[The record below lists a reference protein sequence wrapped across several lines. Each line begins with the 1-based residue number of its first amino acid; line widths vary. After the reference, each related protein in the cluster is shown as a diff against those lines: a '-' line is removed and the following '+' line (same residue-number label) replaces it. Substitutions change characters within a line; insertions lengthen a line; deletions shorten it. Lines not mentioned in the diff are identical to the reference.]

1 MKLRLKRPLALLL
14 SMVLL
19 LGTLP
24 TTAFATESDGLCPHH
39 PRHDDTCGYV
49 EAAAGQSCLHQHDG
63 TCGYTEGT
71 PEVPCDKDC
80 TDTDGDGV
88 VDHAGDCAYQL
99 AVSGTPCN
107 HIHDATCGYV
117 EAVEGHPCKYA
128 ESPCPECAAE
138 AVADNQPPA
147 GNGGLEPDTDG
158 NPAPQANGE
167 AKITSLN
174 LLGFTEHGEST
185 SRDVN
190 LLDRT
195 SDEDAVKWDIF
206 NPYTL
211 KIGVSL
217 PAGVEN
223 NTLTLTL
230 PNGMKFVNLNP
241 DNLAQNDGIASVTY
255 EKPEKI
261 YGYQPENGP
270 LTVVFDSGVTSTT
283 VTVSI
288 QPDVAFFP
296 VEKRNE
302 GLLIEDAIQ
311 VELESGDKTDEQ
323 TIPVDVRI
331 NEDANAGAPSY
342 GTLRIGD
349 ISDATPDVAP
359 GETYNL
365 SGNVW
370 TGWFTYNEKQN
381 YRLRSEL
388 VVVLSVPNVL
398 TLENLS
404 DFWTVAKGA
413 ADSENTDN
421 TLWTLTAKGLYNR
434 TPSFTGQIGVKIP
447 DNAEPGTTYA
457 IKQHSISVTTYGQ
470 TTPWKIDG
478 TENIK
483 TIWTLT
489 VKDPTKVEI
498 GITKGDATKVY
509 DYTQKLASSGQPFT
523 DYNTS
528 LAGCVIT
535 NNGVADIEQDLIYKA
550 TFDQS
555 VQFVTAV
562 GIPCG
567 WDETDN
573 TWLPTEITITTDKNK
588 TYTIS
593 AAGEDYSAIREVAS
607 LAYPDYGFILRA
619 ADIPDFD
626 SAESIVSVEVELPG
640 LPKGYKSSGN
650 PVYEYAGSNNAYAG
664 VWGRVRES
672 RGETKTGT
680 NTFSIYLKDGTGE
693 PTATQS
699 STTTVADPGQLSA
712 SIPTSKI
719 TVDNVISTSVSS
731 GDAIHICQTIVPHN
745 AYGSFHNT
753 EVLWYDPVIY
763 LLEPEDMTI
772 EKEKFTLTTTSSD
785 GSTTSQEVNYTKTQ
799 VTEVDDLPSGY
810 QLYEYTLNDKV
821 LLGWWSGD
829 WENTSLTVDFDYSVD
844 PTAKTLSYDVQ
855 DLIFYKSSLGFEVR
869 NNPVTDKYNLN
880 GGKAIGGVATNTF
893 TVQAVSGFN
902 IAASIQIEG
911 EGDDKW
917 YTYDP
922 ENPTDTTAVF
932 KDGDTANVRVTVI
945 NNSGDA
951 TSNVEVYIPIPK
963 KNGVAFGDAFLSDT
977 IGFDMLVGG
986 AAEAPEGWSVQYGQV
1001 ESVSYTDNGVPDEIK
1016 LKEGTNWDNS
1026 YENANMIKLSLS
1038 EGGTLENGGQAK
1050 IILKFKATTD
1060 TSQTDSMN
1068 IFKSWWKYS
1077 AGGTAMVDTPQDGG
1091 WTYNF
1096 GTLLQ
1101 NGVVSGTVY
1110 LDANGNGIKDDDE
1123 SGISGVTVKAVDAD
1137 GREYPEQTTDEN
1149 GQYSFKSLPGNK
1161 SVTITVLNPG
1171 STDPS
1176 QTKAYRFSKTVAST
1190 TEQIGS
1196 DVTANETGSQATVT
1210 LESLGTSGT
1219 ATVNAGLITPC
1230 TVTFAGG
1237 EQGSVSPGT
1246 VKIFPGQTLGDVLNQ
1261 APSVT
1266 PDSGYTHTGWLQ
1278 TEGTT
1283 TLTNEQ
1289 LLEQTITGGT
1299 TFTAQYSTLYTVTV
1313 KGSHAATTGEGQY
1326 AAGDTVT
1333 INAGSHAGLTFKGWT
1348 VTPESVKLTNADS
1361 ATTTFTMPAGNVTVT
1376 ANWASNEKIQVTPA
1390 DIIIYMGG
1398 KSYEGVVDGSG
1409 TIIANQNAGLPEPG
1423 FRVTLPDALKDKDIT
1438 SLTFKEK
1445 DGDRTWTFK
1454 PYDGKEGTD
1463 VYKLVPADGQAAT
1476 RVQFTKADG
1485 TVIPSDEF
1493 EVGREVNT
1501 SFQMGLYKGSG
1512 ETEVGEIVVIENG
1525 VEYAVDSS
1533 ATGKLTVRGTTGDVS
1548 ITSVSENAPTDG
1560 KPGAVAAANTTYTIN
1575 KGNVQVDNDANVSL
1589 LFDGIINNE
1598 GNDRTGQLEQRA
1610 AKALAEEN
1618 IAPAANHHFVY
1629 ELKYLDLVDANNGN
1643 AWVKASDDLTI
1654 YWPLPEGADTNT
1666 LKVLH
1671 FKDLHRDMV
1680 TDQIEDEI
1688 AKCDVEIIPST
1699 VSGNHVTFEIGSGG
1713 FSPFAL
1719 VWEEDTPASSFT
1731 IEATVSGSGSINPGG
1746 TINVAAGSNQT
1757 ITFTPDSGYYV
1768 SNVVVDGQSV
1778 SWTGNSYT
1786 FTNVTANHTIIV
1798 TFAKSGGGSGTTYY
1812 IIDAEAGQGGEISPD
1827 GRVRVARGSDKTF
1840 IITPDEGYRIADVL
1854 VDGRSIGVVSRY
1866 TFENVRSDHTI
1877 EVIFEKYSSVA
1888 DPDDTGV
1895 SEWLDTSDHCD
1906 FLHGYTDGTFGPNR
1920 NMTRGEVAQMF
1931 YNLLLEQDVPQTTV
1945 FTDVPADM
1953 WCADAVN
1960 TLASLGIVEGIGNG
1974 LYAPDRAITR
1984 AEFTVIAMRFA
1995 ELDTSGENIF
2005 SDVDT
2010 GDWFYEQ
2017 VVGSIKYGWIQGYAD
2032 GTFRPDNTITRA
2044 EVTTITNRMLGRAAD
2059 EAFVDRHSDELRQF
2073 PDVPESYWAYYNI
2086 VEATNAHDFSMEN
2099 GAENWSG
2106 LN

>member
-24 TTAFATESDGLCPHH
+24 LTAFAAESDGLCPHH

-88 VDHAGDCAYQL
+88 VDHAVDCAYQP
-99 AVSGTPCN
+99 AVSGTSCN

-138 AVADNQPPA
+138 AEADNQPPA
-147 GNGGLEPDTDG
+147 DNGGLEPGTG

-167 AKITSLN
+167 VEITSLK
-174 LLGFTEHGEST
+174 LLNFTEHGKLT
-185 SRDVN
+185 SSDVN
-190 LLDRT
+190 LLERT
-195 SDEDAVKWDIF
+195 DDEDAVKWDVF

-211 KIGVSL
+211 EIGVSL

-241 DNLAQNDGIASVTY
+241 DNLAKNDGIATVTY
-255 EKPEKI
+255 DQPETI
-261 YGYQPENGP
+261 YGYQPENGS
-270 LTVVFDSGVTSTT
+270 LTVVFDSSTERTT

-296 VEKRNE
+296 VEKRE
-302 GLLIEDAIQ
+302 DGLLIKDAIQ
-311 VELESGDKTDEQ
+311 VELKSGESEPDAK
-323 TIPVDVRI
+323 TIPVDVQI
-331 NEDANAGAPSY
+331 NEETLMYEVKTDEIGTGILQAAAGA
-342 GTLRIGD
+342 T
-349 ISDATPDVAP
+349 V
-359 GETYNL
+359 NL
-365 SGNVW
+365 TGSARA
-370 TGWFTYNEKQN
+370 GWFNHKNQTQK
-381 YRLRSEL
+381 RLIDEITL
-388 VVVLSVPNVL
+388 VLSVPD
-398 TLENLS
+398 ELS
-404 DFWTVAKGA
+404 LPDTSSVWTVSKGDE
-413 ADSENTDN
+413 DSTTSGN
-421 TLWTLTAKGLYNR
+421 TLWTLTKKGLYGVGVSLSSVVVAIPQNS
-434 TPSFTGQIGVKIP
+434 TEESYQIRAV
-447 DNAEPGTTYA
+447 N
-457 IKQHSISVTTYGQ
+457 ISVKTQGQ
-470 TTPWKIDG
+470 EEAYCVQNGSNSNWTPWTI
-478 TENIK
+478 NI
-483 TIWTLT
+483 
-489 VKDPTKVEI
+489 VDPDEI
-498 GITKGDATKVY
+498 MLDMTAGNAQRVY
-509 DYTQKLASSGQPFT
+509 DYTDTLSKSEKIF
-523 DYNTS
+523 DNYNTS
-528 LAGCVIT
+528 FAGCVIQ
-535 NNGVADIEQDLIYKA
+535 NNGITDITQPLIYEA
-550 TFDQS
+550 TFDQT

-567 WDETDN
+567 WDETEDE
-573 TWLPTEITITTDKNK
+573 WLPTKITITNEDDKS
-588 TYTIS
+588 YTIE
-593 AAGEDYSAIREVAS
+593 GYEAIRAAAR
-607 LAYPDYGFILRA
+607 LPYADCGFILRA
-619 ADIPDFD
+619 ENIDYFD
-626 SAESIVSVEVELPG
+626 VSKSIESVKVELPG
-640 LPKGYKSSGN
+640 LPKGYISSSD
-650 PVYEYAGSNNAYAG
+650 PLYESIGKRNGHSG
-664 VWGRVRES
+664 VWGYVREN
-672 RGETKTGT
+672 RGNETTAQ
-680 NTFSIYLKDGTGE
+680 NNFAIYLSSN
-693 PTATQS
+693 TQDTLLKEVT
-699 STTTVADPGQLSA
+699 STTTIVEDGY
-712 SIPTSKI
+712 
-719 TVDNVISTSVSS
+719 ISGSTT
-731 GDAIHICQTIVPHN
+731 APQTISKKEIAAGNTVHIKQGIQPSVNH
-745 AYGSFHNT
+745 GGFHSAET
-753 EVLWYDPVIY
+753 IIYDPVIY

-785 GSTTSQEVNYTKTQ
+785 GSATSQEVNYTKTQ
-799 VTEVDDLPSGY
+799 VTNVNNLPNGY
-810 QLYEYTLNDKV
+810 QLYKYTLNEKV

-829 WENTSLTVDFDYSVD
+829 WSNSILYVDFDYRID
-844 PTAKTLSYDVQ
+844 PTAKTYTYNLQ
-855 DLIFYKSSLGFEVR
+855 ELIFYKSSLDMTFLYGEVS
-869 NNPVTDKYNLN
+869 DEYNLN
-880 GGKAIGGVATNTF
+880 SGKDMGGVTANTF

-911 EGDDKW
+911 EGDDNW
-917 YTYDP
+917 YTFNP
-922 ENPTDTTAVF
+922 VNPTNTTAVF
-932 KDGDTANVRVTVI
+932 KDGDTANVRVTII
-945 NNSGDA
+945 NNSRDA

-963 KNGVAFGDAFLSDT
+963 TGDKDTLGSAFLSQV
-977 IGFDMLVGG
+977 GFDMLVDGK
-986 AAEAPEGWSVQYGQV
+986 ADTTKAEGWSVQYGQV
-1001 ESVSYTDNGVPDEIK
+1001 ESVTYTENGVPDEIK
-1016 LKEGTNWDNS
+1016 LKDGTDWSDS
-1026 YENANMIKLSLS
+1026 YENANMIKISLS
-1038 EGGTLENGGQAK
+1038 KDGTLESGGQAQ

-1060 TSQTDSMN
+1060 TRQTDSMN

-1077 AGGTAMVDTPQDGG
+1077 AGGTAMVDAPQNGK
-1091 WTYNF
+1091 WIYNF

-1110 LDANGNGIKDDDE
+1110 LDTNGNGIKDDGE
-1123 SGISGVTVKAVDAD
+1123 NGISGVTVKAVDAG
-1137 GREYPEQTTDEN
+1137 GREYPEQKTDAD
-1149 GQYSFKSLPGNK
+1149 GQYSFKSLPGDK

-1176 QTKAYRFSKTVAST
+1176 QTNAYRFSKTVAST

-1196 DVTANETGSQATVT
+1196 DVTATEDHQSASKKNVT
-1210 LESLGTSGT
+1210 LLGGT
-1219 ATVNAGLITPC
+1219 AIVNAGLIEPC

-1237 EQGSVSPGT
+1237 KNGLVAPKT
-1246 VKIFPGQTLGDVLNQ
+1246 VKIFPGQTLGEVLNQ

-1266 PDSGYTHTGWLQ
+1266 PSGNYTHTGWYRG
-1278 TEGTT
+1278 TET
-1283 TLTNEQ
+1283 TLITNEQ
-1289 LLEQTITGGT
+1289 LLEQTITGDT

-1313 KGSHAATTGEGQY
+1313 EGSYAATTGEGKY
-1326 AAGDTVT
+1326 AASDTVT
-1333 INAGSHAGLTFKGWT
+1333 IDAGSHAGLTFKGWT
-1348 VTPESVKLTNADS
+1348 VTPGNVMLADTS
-1361 ATTTFTMPAGNVTVT
+1361 RASTTFTMPAGDVTVT
-1376 ANWASNEKIQVTPA
+1376 ANWKSNEEIQVTPA
-1390 DIIIYMGG
+1390 PITIYMGG
-1398 KSYEGVVDGSG
+1398 KPYEGAVDGSG
-1409 TIIANQNAGLPEPG
+1409 TIITNQNAGLPEPG
-1423 FRVTLPDALKDKDIT
+1423 FRVTLPDALKDKGIT

-1445 DGDRTWTFK
+1445 DGDRTWTFQ
-1454 PYDGKEGTD
+1454 PYDDQPDTD
-1463 VYKLVPADGQAAT
+1463 VYKLVPAEGQEAT

-1512 ETEVGEIVVIENG
+1512 ETAVGDIIVEVDG

-1533 ATGKLTVRGTTGDVS
+1533 TIGKLTVRGTTGDVS

-1598 GNDRTGQLEQRA
+1598 GNDRTGQLEHRA
-1610 AKALAEEN
+1610 TEALAEKN

-1643 AWVKASDDLTI
+1643 AWVKASDDVTI

-1671 FKDLHRDMV
+1671 FKDLHRDM
-1680 TDQIEDEI
+1680 TTGQIEDEI
-1688 AKCDVEIIPST
+1688 AQCEVEIITPT
-1699 VSGNHVTFEIGSGG
+1699 VSGNYVTFEIGPGG

-1768 SNVVVDGQSV
+1768 SSVVVDGQSV

-1840 IITPDEGYRIADVL
+1840 TITPDEGYRIADVL

-1866 TFENVRSDHTI
+1866 TFENVHSNHTI
-1877 EVIFEKYSSVA
+1877 EVFFEKYSSVA

-1895 SEWLDTSDHCD
+1895 SEWLDTSDHRD

-2017 VVGSIKYGWIQGYAD
+2017 VVGSIKYGWIQGYVD

>member
-1 MKLRLKRPLALLL
+1 M
-14 SMVLL
+14 
-19 LGTLP
+19 
-24 TTAFATESDGLCPHH
+24 
-39 PRHDDTCGYV
+39 
-49 EAAAGQSCLHQHDG
+49 AGQSCLHQHDG

-88 VDHAGDCAYQL
+88 VDHAVDCAYQP
-99 AVSGTPCN
+99 AVSGAPCN
-107 HIHDATCGYV
+107 HIHNADCGYV

-138 AVADNQPPA
+138 AEADNQPPA
-147 GNGGLEPDTDG
+147 DNGGLEPDTG
-158 NPAPQANGE
+158 NPTPQANGE
-167 AKITSLN
+167 VKITSLK
-174 LLGFTEHGEST
+174 LLDFTEHGEST

-190 LLDRT
+190 LLERT
-195 SDEDAVKWDIF
+195 DDGYAVKWDVF

-211 KIGVSL
+211 EIGVSL
-217 PAGVEN
+217 PAGADN

-230 PNGMKFVNLNP
+230 PNGMKFVNLDP
-241 DNLAQNDGIASVTY
+241 DNLAQNNGIARVTY
-255 EKPEKI
+255 EKPGEI

-270 LTVVFDSGVTSTT
+270 LTVVFGSGVTSTT

-296 VEKRNE
+296 VEKRE
-302 GLLIEDAIQ
+302 DGLLIKDAIQ
-311 VELESGDKTDEQ
+311 VELKSGESEQDTQ
-323 TIPVDVRI
+323 TIPVNVQI
-331 NEDANAGAPSY
+331 NEDANAGKPIY
-342 GTLRIGD
+342 ETLRIGD

-365 SGNVW
+365 GGNVW
-370 TGWFTYNEKQN
+370 SGWFTYDGKQH
-381 YRLRSEL
+381 YRLRLEL
-388 VVVLSVPNVL
+388 VVVLSVPDDLEL
-398 TLENLS
+398 TNLS
-404 DFWTVAKGA
+404 EYWDLEKG
-413 ADSENTDN
+413 DSEPENDGY

-447 DNAEPGTTYA
+447 DNAEPETTYA

-470 TTPWKIDG
+470 DTPWTVGG
-478 TENIK
+478 TENDK
-483 TIWTLT
+483 PLWTLT
-489 VKDPTKVEI
+489 VKDPTNVEI
-498 GITKGDATKVY
+498 GITAGNAINVY
-509 DYTQKLASSGQPFT
+509 DYTQKLSSNGQPFT

-528 LAGCVIT
+528 LAGCVIR
-535 NNGVADIEQDLIYKA
+535 NDGVADIKPDLIYKA

-573 TWLPTEITITTDKNK
+573 TWLPTKITITTDKNK

-593 AAGEDYSAIREVAS
+593 AKDGNYSAIREVAS

-619 ADIPDFD
+619 ADIPNFNRT
-626 SAESIVSVEVELPG
+626 ESIASVVVELPG
-640 LPKGYKSSGN
+640 LPKGYKSSGY
-650 PVYEYAGSNNAYAG
+650 PVYEQAGANNAYSG
-664 VWGRVRES
+664 VWGRVRER
-672 RGETKTGT
+672 RGDKKNGT

-799 VTEVDDLPSGY
+799 VTAVDDLPSGY

-1110 LDANGNGIKDDDE
+1110 LDANGNGVMD
-1123 SGISGVTVKAVDAD
+1123 SGEKGIAGVPVKAVDAD
-1137 GREYPEQTTDEN
+1137 GREYPEQETDEN
-1149 GQYSFKSLPGNK
+1149 GQYSFKSLPGGK
-1161 SVTITVLNPG
+1161 TVTITVINPG

-1176 QTKAYRFSKTVAST
+1176 QTNAYRFSKTVAST
-1190 TEQIGS
+1190 GGQVGS
-1196 DVTANETGSQATVT
+1196 DVTPNENHQSASKENVSLSGGAATI
-1210 LESLGTSGT
+1210 
-1219 ATVNAGLITPC
+1219 NAGLIKPC
-1230 TVTFAGG
+1230 TVTFSGG
-1237 EQGSVSPGT
+1237 EKGSASPET
-1246 VKIFPGQTLGDVLNQ
+1246 VKIFPGQTLEDVLNQ

-1266 PDSGYTHTGWLQ
+1266 PTSGHKHTGWYRG
-1278 TEGTT
+1278 TET
-1283 TLTNEQ
+1283 TLITNEQ
-1289 LLEQTITGGT
+1289 LLEQTIAGDT

-1313 KGSHAATTGEGQY
+1313 EGSYADATGAGQY
-1326 AAGDTVT
+1326 SAGDTVT
-1333 INAGSHAGLTFKGWT
+1333 INAGSHAGLTFKGWI
-1348 VTPESVKLTNADS
+1348 VTSGGVTLADANS
-1361 ATTTFTMPAGNVTVT
+1361 ASTTFTMLSGNVTVT
-1376 ANWASNEKIQVTPA
+1376 ANWASDTAIKVTPA

-1398 KSYEGVVDGSG
+1398 KPYEGAVDGSG
-1409 TIIANQNAGLPEPG
+1409 SIITNQNAGLPEPG

-1445 DGDRTWTFK
+1445 DGDRTWTFQ
-1454 PYDGKEGTD
+1454 PYDGKAGTD
-1463 VYKLVPADGQAAT
+1463 VYKLVPADGQTAT

-1512 ETEVGEIVVIENG
+1512 ETEVGEIIVIEDG

-1533 ATGKLTVRGTTGDVS
+1533 ATGKLTVRGTTEDVS
-1548 ITSVSENAPTDG
+1548 ITSVSENAPTGG
-1560 KPGAVAAANTTYTIN
+1560 KPGAIADASTTYTIN
-1575 KGNVQVDNDANVSL
+1575 DSEVEVTNGDVSL

-1610 AKALAEEN
+1610 AEVLADKN
-1618 IAPAANHHFVY
+1618 IVPDENHHFVY

-1643 AWVKASDDLTI
+1643 AWVKASGDVTI

-1671 FKDLHRDMV
+1671 FKDLHRDM
-1680 TDQIEDEI
+1680 TTGQIESEI
-1688 AKCDVEIIPST
+1688 AQCEVEIITPV
-1699 VSGNHVTFEIGSGG
+1699 VSGNYVTFEIGPGG

-1746 TINVAAGSNQT
+1746 TISVAAGSNQT
-1757 ITFTPDSGYYV
+1757 ITFTPDNAALDCS
-1768 SNVVVDGQSV
+1768 VVVDGQSV

-1786 FTNVTANHTIIV
+1786 FTNVTANHTITV
-1798 TFAKSGGGSGTTYY
+1798 TFAKSGGSSTTYY
-1812 IIDAEAGQGGEISPD
+1812 TIDAEAGQGGEISPD

-1840 IITPDEGYRIADVL
+1840 TITPDEGYRIADVL
-1854 VDGRSIGVVSRY
+1854 VDGRSIGVVNRY
-1866 TFENVRSDHTI
+1866 TFENVRSNHTI
-1877 EVIFEKYSSVA
+1877 EVFFEKYSSVA

-1895 SEWLDTSDHCD
+1895 SEWLDTSDHRD

-1931 YNLLLEQDVPQTTV
+1931 YNLLLEQDVPQTTA

-2005 SDVDT
+2005 SDVNPN
-2010 GDWFYEQ
+2010 DWFYEQ

-2044 EVTTITNRMLGRAAD
+2044 EVTTITNRMLGRAVD

-2086 VEATNAHDFSMEN
+2086 MEATNAHDFGMEN
-2099 GAENWSG
+2099 GAENWIG

>member
-1 MKLRLKRPLALLL
+1 MKLRLKRPVALLL

-24 TTAFATESDGLCPHH
+24 TAAFAAESDGLCPHH
-39 PRHDDTCGYV
+39 PQHDDSCGYV
-49 EAAAGQSCLHQHDG
+49 EAVAGQSCLHQHDG

-88 VDHAGDCAYQL
+88 VDHAGDCAYQP
-99 AVSGTPCN
+99 AVSGAPCN
-107 HIHDATCGYV
+107 HIHNADCGYV

-138 AVADNQPPA
+138 AEADNQPPA
-147 GNGGLEPDTDG
+147 DNGGLEPDTG
-158 NPAPQANGE
+158 NPTPQANGE
-167 AKITSLN
+167 VKITSLK
-174 LLGFTEHGEST
+174 LLDFTEHGEST

-190 LLDRT
+190 LLERT
-195 SDEDAVKWDIF
+195 DDGYAVKWDVF

-211 KIGVSL
+211 EIGVSL
-217 PAGVEN
+217 PAGADN

-230 PNGMKFVNLNP
+230 PNGMKFVNLDP
-241 DNLAQNDGIASVTY
+241 DNLAQNNGIARVTY
-255 EKPEKI
+255 EKPGEI

-270 LTVVFDSGVTSTT
+270 LTVVFGSGVTSTT

-296 VEKRNE
+296 VEKRE
-302 GLLIEDAIQ
+302 DGLLIKDAIQ
-311 VELESGDKTDEQ
+311 VELKSGESEQDTQ
-323 TIPVDVRI
+323 TIPVNVQI
-331 NEDANAGAPSY
+331 NEDANAGKPIY
-342 GTLRIGD
+342 ETLRIGD

-365 SGNVW
+365 GGNVW
-370 TGWFTYNEKQN
+370 SGWFTYDGKQH
-381 YRLRSEL
+381 YRLRLEL
-388 VVVLSVPNVL
+388 VVVLSVPDDLEL
-398 TLENLS
+398 TNLS
-404 DFWTVAKGA
+404 EYWDLEKG
-413 ADSENTDN
+413 DSEPENDGY

-434 TPSFTGQIGVKIP
+434 TPSFTGQIGVKIS
-447 DNAEPGTTYA
+447 DNAEPGTTYE

-470 TTPWKIDG
+470 YTPWTVGG
-478 TENIK
+478 TENDK
-483 TIWTLT
+483 PLWMLT
-489 VKDPTKVEI
+489 VKDPAKVEI

-509 DYTQKLASSGQPFT
+509 DYTQKLESNGQPFT

-535 NNGVADIEQDLIYKA
+535 NTGVADIKQGLIYKA
-550 TFDQS
+550 TFDQN

-567 WDETDN
+567 WDETEDE
-573 TWLPTEITITTDKNK
+573 WLPTKITITTDKDT

-593 AAGEDYSAIREVAS
+593 VKDGDYSAIREVAS

-619 ADIPDFD
+619 ADIPNFNRT
-626 SAESIVSVEVELPG
+626 ESIASVVVELPG
-640 LPKGYKSSGN
+640 LPKGYKSSGY
-650 PVYEYAGSNNAYAG
+650 PVYEQAGANNAYSG
-664 VWGRVRES
+664 VWGRVRER
-672 RGETKTGT
+672 RGDTKNGT
-680 NTFSIYLKDGTGE
+680 NTFSIYLKDDDTSLK
-693 PTATQS
+693 TQT
-699 STTTVADPGQLSA
+699 STTTIVDPGQLSA

-719 TVDNVISTSVSS
+719 TVDNVISTSVSG

-785 GSTTSQEVNYTKTQ
+785 GSTASPEVNYAKKQ
-799 VTEVDDLPSGY
+799 VTSVNNLPNGY
-810 QLYEYTLNDKV
+810 QLYEYTLNEKV

-829 WENTSLTVDFDYSVD
+829 WKNTSLTVDFDYSVD

-869 NNPVTDKYNLN
+869 NNPVTDKYKLN

-922 ENPTDTTAVF
+922 ENPTNTTAVF
-932 KDGDTANVRVTVI
+932 TDGATANVRVTVI
-945 NNSGDA
+945 NNSGED

-963 KNGVAFGDAFLSDT
+963 TGDKDTLGSAFLSQV
-977 IGFDMLVGG
+977 GFDMLVGG
-986 AAEAPEGWSVQYGQV
+986 KADTTKAEGWSVQYGKVTQV
-1001 ESVSYTDNGVPDEIK
+1001 TVNGQGVPTGEFTLD
-1016 LKEGTNWDNS
+1016 GNWDS
-1026 YENANMIKLSLS
+1026 DYENANMIKLSLS
-1038 EGGTLENGGQAK
+1038 EGGTLENGGQAQ
-1050 IILKFKATTD
+1050 IILKFKATD
-1060 TSQTDSMN
+1060 NPSQTDRMN
-1068 IFKSWWKYS
+1068 IFKSWWQY
-1077 AGGTAMVDTPQDGG
+1077 TASSTSEVDAPKDGE

-1110 LDANGNGIKDDDE
+1110 LDANGNGIKDDGE
-1123 SGISGVTVKAVDAD
+1123 NGISGVTVKAVDVG
-1137 GREYPEQTTDEN
+1137 GRGYPEQKTDEN
-1149 GQYSFKSLPGNK
+1149 GRYSFKSLPGDK
-1161 SVTITVLNPG
+1161 AVTITVINPG
-1171 STDPS
+1171 STDPGADN
-1176 QTKAYRFSKTVAST
+1176 AYRFSPT
-1190 TEQIGS
+1190 TQSETEKIGS
-1196 DVTANETGSQATVT
+1196 DVTPNENHQSASKEKVT
-1210 LESLGTSGT
+1210 LSGGI
-1219 ATVNAGLITPC
+1219 ATVNAGLIRPC

-1237 EQGSVSPGT
+1237 EKGSVSPVT

-1266 PDSGYTHTGWLQ
+1266 PTSGHKHTGWYRG
-1278 TEGTT
+1278 TET
-1283 TLTNEQ
+1283 TLITNEQ
-1289 LLEQTITGGT
+1289 LLEQTIAGDT

-1313 KGSHAATTGEGQY
+1313 EGSHAATTGEGQY
-1326 AAGDTVT
+1326 AAGTTVT
-1333 INAGSHAGLTFKGWT
+1333 IDAGSPSGLTFKGWT
-1348 VTPESVKLTNADS
+1348 VTSDNATLVDATNT
-1361 ATTTFTMPAGNVTVT
+1361 TTTFTMPAGNVTVT
-1376 ANWASNEKIQVTPA
+1376 ANWVSDTAIKVAPA
-1390 DIIIYMGG
+1390 NIIIYMGG

-1409 TIIANQNAGLPEPG
+1409 SIITNQNAGLPEPG
-1423 FRVTLPDALKDKDIT
+1423 FRVTLPDALKGKNVTD
-1438 SLTFKEK
+1438 LTFKEK
-1445 DGDRTWTFK
+1445 DGERTWTFK
-1454 PYDGKEGTD
+1454 PYDGQTGTA
-1463 VYKLVPADGQAAT
+1463 VYKLDPADGQTAT

-1512 ETEVGEIVVIENG
+1512 GTEVGEIVVIENG

-1533 ATGKLTVRGTTGDVS
+1533 PTGTLTVRGTTEDVS
-1548 ITSVSENAPTDG
+1548 ITSVSSTAPADG
-1560 KPGAVAAANTTYTIN
+1560 KPGAVADASTTYTIN
-1575 KGNVQVDNDANVSL
+1575 DSDVAVTDGDVSL

-1610 AKALAEEN
+1610 AEALSDEN

-1671 FKDLHRDMV
+1671 FKDLHRNM
-1680 TDQIEDEI
+1680 TTGQIEEEI
-1688 AKCDVEIIPST
+1688 ARCKVEIITPT

-1731 IEATVSGSGSINPGG
+1731 IEATVSGSGSISPSG
-1746 TINVAAGSNQT
+1746 TISVAAGSNQT
-1757 ITFTPDSGYYV
+1757 ITFAPDSGYYV
-1768 SNVVVDGQSV
+1768 SSVVVDGQSV

-1798 TFAKSGGGSGTTYY
+1798 TFAKSGGGSSTTYY
-1812 IIDAEAGQGGEISPD
+1812 TIDAEAGQGGEISPD

-1840 IITPDEGYRIADVL
+1840 TITPDKGYRIADVL
-1854 VDGRSIGVVSRY
+1854 VDGRSIGIVSRY

-1895 SEWLDTSDHCD
+1895 SEWLDTSDHRD

>member
-88 VDHAGDCAYQL
+88 VDHAVDCAYQP
-99 AVSGTPCN
+99 AVSGTLCN
-107 HIHDATCGYV
+107 HIHDATCGYM

-138 AVADNQPPA
+138 AEADNQPPA
-147 GNGGLEPDTDG
+147 DNSGLEPGTG

-167 AKITSLN
+167 VEITSLK
-174 LLGFTEHGEST
+174 LLNFTEHGKLT
-185 SRDVN
+185 SSDVN
-190 LLDRT
+190 LLERT
-195 SDEDAVKWDIF
+195 DDEDAVKWDVF

-211 KIGVSL
+211 EIGVSL
-217 PAGVEN
+217 PAGVES

-230 PNGMKFVNLNP
+230 PNGMKFVNLDP
-241 DNLAQNDGIASVTY
+241 DNLAQNVGIARVTY
-255 EKPEKI
+255 VKPGKI
-261 YGYQPENGP
+261 YGYPLENGP
-270 LTVVFDSGVTSTT
+270 LTVVFDSSVTNTT

-296 VEKRNE
+296 VEKREE
-302 GLLIEDAIQ
+302 GWLIEDAIQ
-311 VELESGDKTDEQ
+311 VKLESGDNTDEQ

-331 NEDANAGAPSY
+331 NEETLMYEVKTDEIGTGILQAAAGA
-342 GTLRIGD
+342 
-349 ISDATPDVAP
+349 AV
-359 GETYNL
+359 NL
-365 SGNVW
+365 TGSARA
-370 TGWFTYNEKQN
+370 GWFNHKNRTQK
-381 YRLRSEL
+381 RLIDEITL
-388 VVVLSVPNVL
+388 VLSVPDEL
-398 TLENLS
+398 SLS
-404 DFWTVAKGA
+404 DTSSVWTVSEEDE
-413 ADSENTDN
+413 DSTTRGN
-421 TLWTLTAKGLYNR
+421 TLWTLTKNGLYGVGVSLSSVVVTIQNS
-434 TPSFTGQIGVKIP
+434 TEESYQIRAV
-447 DNAEPGTTYA
+447 N
-457 IKQHSISVTTYGQ
+457 ISVKTQGQ
-470 TTPWKIDG
+470 EEAYCVQNGSNSNWTPWTI
-478 TENIK
+478 NI
-483 TIWTLT
+483 
-489 VKDPTKVEI
+489 VDPDEI
-498 GITKGDATKVY
+498 MLDMTAGNAQRVY
-509 DYTQKLASSGQPFT
+509 DYTYALSKSENIF
-523 DYNTS
+523 DNYNTS
-528 LAGCVIT
+528 FAGCVIQ
-535 NNGVADIEQDLIYKA
+535 NNGVADIEQNLIYEA
-550 TFDQS
+550 TFDQT

-567 WDETDN
+567 WDEKDN
-573 TWLPTEITITTDKNK
+573 TWLPTKITITNEDDTS
-588 TYTIS
+588 YTIE
-593 AAGEDYSAIREVAS
+593 GYEAIRAAAR
-607 LAYPDYGFILRA
+607 LPYADCGFILRA
-619 ADIPDFD
+619 ENIRGFD
-626 SAESIVSVEVELPG
+626 VSKSIKSVKVELPG
-640 LPKGYKSSGN
+640 LPKGYISSSD
-650 PVYEYAGSNNAYAG
+650 PLYESIGKRNGHSG
-664 VWGRVRES
+664 VWGYVREN
-672 RGETKTGT
+672 RGNETTAQ
-680 NTFSIYLKDGTGE
+680 NNFAIYLSSN
-693 PTATQS
+693 TQDTPLKKVT
-699 STTTVADPGQLSA
+699 STTTIVEDGY
-712 SIPTSKI
+712 
-719 TVDNVISTSVSS
+719 ISGSTT
-731 GDAIHICQTIVPHN
+731 APQTISIKEIAAGNTVHIKQGIQPSVNH
-745 AYGSFHNT
+745 GGFHSAET
-753 EVLWYDPVIY
+753 IIYDPVIY

-772 EKEKFTLTTTSSD
+772 ENVKFTLTTTNSD
-785 GSTTSQEVNYTKTQ
+785 GSTTSEKINYNWTPVSNASGLQ
-799 VTEVDDLPSGY
+799 DGY
-810 QLYEYTLNDKV
+810 QLYKYTLNEKV
-821 LLGWWSGD
+821 LLGWWSDD
-829 WENTSLTVDFDYSVD
+829 WSNSILYVDFDYRID
-844 PTAKTLSYDVQ
+844 PTAKTDTYNLQ
-855 DLIFYKSSLGFEVR
+855 ELIFYKSSLDMTFLYGKVSDE
-869 NNPVTDKYNLN
+869 YNLN
-880 GGKAIGGVATNTF
+880 SGKDMGGVTAKTF

-902 IAASIQIEG
+902 IAASIQIDG
-911 EGDDKW
+911 EDDDNW
-917 YTYDP
+917 YTYNP
-922 ENPTDTTAVF
+922 ANPTNTTAVF
-932 KDGDTANVRVTVI
+932 TDGAIANVRVTVI

-963 KNGVAFGDAFLSDT
+963 TGDKDTLGSAFLSKV
-977 IGFDMLVGG
+977 GFDMFVGDK
-986 AAEAPEGWSVQYGQV
+986 ADTTKAEGWSVQYGKVTQV
-1001 ESVSYTDNGVPDEIK
+1001 TVNGQGVPTGEFTLD
-1016 LKEGTNWDNS
+1016 GNWDS
-1026 YENANMIKLSLS
+1026 DYENANMIKLSLS
-1038 EGGTLENGGQAK
+1038 KGGTLENGEQAQ
-1050 IILKFKATTD
+1050 IILKFKATTEP
-1060 TSQTDSMN
+1060 SQTDSMN

-1077 AGGTAMVDTPQDGG
+1077 AGDTAMMDTSKE
-1091 WTYNF
+1091 YNF

-1110 LDANGNGIKDDDE
+1110 LDANGNGIKDDGE
-1123 SGISGVTVKAVDAD
+1123 NGISGVTVKAVDVG
-1137 GREYPEQTTDEN
+1137 GRGYPEQKTDEN
-1149 GQYSFKSLPGNK
+1149 GRYSFKSLPGNK

-1237 EQGSVSPGT
+1237 EQGSVSPET

-1261 APSVT
+1261 APSVI
-1266 PDSGYTHTGWLQ
+1266 PSGNYTHTGWYQ
-1278 TEGTT
+1278 GTET
-1283 TLTNEQ
+1283 TLIPNEQ
-1289 LLEQTITGGT
+1289 LLEQTITGDT

-1313 KGSHAATTGEGQY
+1313 EGSHAGNNSGAGQY
-1326 AAGDTVT
+1326 TAGDTVT
-1333 INAGSHAGLTFKGWT
+1333 IDAGSPDGLTFNGWT

>member
-24 TTAFATESDGLCPHH
+24 LTAFAAESDGLCPHH

-88 VDHAGDCAYQL
+88 VDHAVDCAYQP

-138 AVADNQPPA
+138 AEADNQPPA
-147 GNGGLEPDTDG
+147 DNGGLEPDTG
-158 NPAPQANGE
+158 NPTPQENGDVE
-167 AKITSLN
+167 IASLK
-174 LLGFTEHGEST
+174 LLDFTEHGEST
-185 SRDVN
+185 SNDVN

-241 DNLAQNDGIASVTY
+241 DNLAQNNGIASVTY
-255 EKPEKI
+255 EKPGEI
-261 YGYQPENGP
+261 YGYPLENGS
-270 LTVVFDSGVTSTT
+270 LTVVFDSSTERTT

-296 VEKRNE
+296 VEKRE
-302 GLLIEDAIQ
+302 DGLLIKDAIQ
-311 VELESGDKTDEQ
+311 VELKSGESEPDAK
-323 TIPVDVRI
+323 TIPVDVQI
-331 NEDANAGAPSY
+331 NEDANAGKPLY
-342 GTLRIGD
+342 ETLRIGD

-365 SGNVW
+365 GGNVW
-370 TGWFTYNEKQN
+370 SGWFTYDGKQN
-381 YRLRSEL
+381 FRLRSEL
-388 VVVLSVPNVL
+388 VVVLSVPNAL
-398 TLENLS
+398 KLENISNFWTLEEGL
-404 DFWTVAKGA
+404 
-413 ADSENTDN
+413 ADPENTGN
-421 TLWTLTAKGLYNR
+421 TLWTLTAEGFYNR
-434 TPSFTGQIGVKIP
+434 TPSFVGQIGVKIP
-447 DNAEPGTTYA
+447 DDAEPGTTYA

-470 TTPWKIDG
+470 DTPWTVDG
-478 TENIK
+478 TENDTPLWK
-483 TIWTLT
+483 LT

-498 GITKGDATKVY
+498 GITAGNAYNVY
-509 DYTQKLASSGQPFT
+509 DYTQKLSSNGQPFT

-528 LAGCVIT
+528 LAGSILT
-535 NNGVADIEQDLIYKA
+535 NSGVADIEQDLIYKA
-550 TFDQS
+550 TFDQT

-567 WDETDN
+567 WDEKEN
-573 TWLPTEITITTDKNK
+573 TWLPTKITITTDED

-593 AAGEDYSAIREVAS
+593 AIDEDYSDIRDVAS

-619 ADIPDFD
+619 ADIPEFD
-626 SAESIVSVEVELPG
+626 QTESIVSVEVDLPG
-640 LPKGYKSSGN
+640 LPKGYKSSGY
-650 PVYEYAGSNNAYAG
+650 PVYEQAGANNAYSG
-664 VWGRVRES
+664 VWGRVRED

-680 NTFSIYLKDGTGE
+680 NNFSIYLEDDADTLI
-693 PTATQS
+693 AAQS
-699 STTTVADPGQLSA
+699 STTTIVDPGKLSA
-712 SIPTSKI
+712 TSPASEI
-719 TVDNVISTSVSS
+719 TVDNAISTSVSS
-731 GDAIHICQTIVPHN
+731 GDAIHISQKIVPHN
-745 AYGSFHNT
+745 AYGSFHNA

-772 EKEKFTLTTTSSD
+772 RNEEFTLTTTSSD
-785 GSTTSQEVNYTKTQ
+785 GSTTTKEINYNRTPVSNASGLQ
-799 VTEVDDLPSGY
+799 DGY
-810 QLYEYTLNDKV
+810 QLYEYTLNEKV

-829 WENTSLTVDFDYSVD
+829 WENTSLTVDFDYNVD
-844 PTAKTLSYDVQ
+844 PTAKTWSYDVQ
-855 DLIFYKSSLGFEVR
+855 DLIFYKSSLGFEVL
-869 NNPVTDKYNLN
+869 NNPVTDTYNLN

-902 IAASIQIEG
+902 IAASIQIDGEG
-911 EGDDKW
+911 EDQW

-922 ENPTDTTAVF
+922 ANPTNTTAVF
-932 KDGDTANVRVTVI
+932 TDGATANVRVTVI
-945 NNSGDA
+945 NNSGED

-963 KNGVAFGDAFLSDT
+963 TGDKDTLGSAFLSQV
-977 IGFDMLVGG
+977 GFDMLVGG
-986 AAEAPEGWSVQYGQV
+986 KADTTKAEGWSVQYGQV
-1001 ESVSYTDNGVPDEIK
+1001 ESVTYTENGVPDEIK
-1016 LKEGTNWDNS
+1016 LKDGTNWGSDF
-1026 YENANMIKLSLS
+1026 ENANMIKLSLS
-1038 EGGTLENGGQAK
+1038 KDGTLKSGGQAQ
-1050 IILKFKATTD
+1050 IILKFKATD
-1060 TSQTDSMN
+1060 NPSQTDSMN

-1077 AGGTAMVDTPQDGG
+1077 AGDTAMVDTSKE
-1091 WTYNF
+1091 YNF

-1101 NGVVSGTVY
+1101 NGKVSGTVY
-1110 LDANGNGIKDDDE
+1110 LDANGNGIKDNGE
-1123 SGISGVTVKAVDAD
+1123 NGISSVTVKAVDAG
-1137 GREYPEQTTDEN
+1137 GREYPEQKTDEN
-1149 GQYSFKSLPGNK
+1149 GQYSFKSLPGNQA
-1161 SVTITVLNPG
+1161 VTVTVLNLG
-1171 STDPS
+1171 STDPAQS
-1176 QTKAYRFSKTVAST
+1176 NAYRFSPTTASET
-1190 TEQIGS
+1190 GKIGS
-1196 DVTANETGSQATVT
+1196 DVTANETSSQATVT

-1219 ATVNAGLITPC
+1219 ATVNAGLMTPC
-1230 TVTFAGG
+1230 TVTFSGG
-1237 EQGSVSPGT
+1237 EKDSVSPGA

-1266 PDSGYTHTGWLQ
+1266 PSGNYTHTGWYRGA
-1278 TEGTT
+1278 ET
-1283 TLTNEQ
+1283 TLITNEQ
-1289 LLEQTITGGT
+1289 LLEQTITGDT

-1313 KGSHAATTGEGQY
+1313 EDSYAATTGEGKY

-1333 INAGSHAGLTFKGWT
+1333 IDAGSHAGLTFKGW
-1348 VTPESVKLTNADS
+1348 SVISGSVFPDNASS
-1361 ATTTFTMPAGNVTVT
+1361 ASTTFTMPAGNVTVT
-1376 ANWASNEKIQVTPA
+1376 ANWKSNEEIQVTPA
-1390 DIIIYMGG
+1390 PITIYMGG
-1398 KSYEGVVDGSG
+1398 KPYEGAVDGSG
-1409 TIIANQNAGLPEPG
+1409 TIITNQNAGLPEPG
-1423 FRVTLPDALKDKDIT
+1423 FRVTLPDALKDKGIT

-1445 DGDRTWTFK
+1445 DGDRTWTFQ
-1454 PYDGKEGTD
+1454 PYDDQPDTD
-1463 VYKLVPADGQAAT
+1463 VYKLVPAEGQEAT

-1512 ETEVGEIVVIENG
+1512 ETAVGDIIVEVDG

-1533 ATGKLTVRGTTGDVS
+1533 TIGKLTVRGTTGDVS

-1598 GNDRTGQLEQRA
+1598 GNDRTGQLEHRA
-1610 AKALAEEN
+1610 TEALAEKN

-1643 AWVKASDDLTI
+1643 AWVKASDDVTI

-1671 FKDLHRDMV
+1671 FKDLHRDM
-1680 TDQIEDEI
+1680 TTGQIEDEI
-1688 AKCDVEIIPST
+1688 AQCEVEIITPT
-1699 VSGNHVTFEIGSGG
+1699 VSGNYVTFEIGPGG

-1768 SNVVVDGQSV
+1768 SSVVVDGQSV

-1840 IITPDEGYRIADVL
+1840 TITPDEGYRIADVL

-1866 TFENVRSDHTI
+1866 TFENVRSNHTI
-1877 EVIFEKYSSVA
+1877 KVFFEKYSSVA

-1895 SEWLDTSDHCD
+1895 SEWLDTSDHRD

-1931 YNLLLEQDVPQTTV
+1931 YNLLLEQDVPQTTA